1 MKLAIAAV
9 AASIALAGPALS
21 QGMPNQD
28 RGGNQ
33 NVGASPQYDIID
45 NQRRAMVRQYIVRE
59 RVAPATLP
67 SGVAV
72 TVGSTLP
79 ETVELR
85 TFPSDVGVP
94 QYRYVVVGD
103 RTVLVEPS
111 SRRIIQVI
119 E

>member
-1 MKLAIAAV
+1 MKVVIAAV
-9 AASIALAGPALS
+9 AASIVLAGPALS
-21 QGMPNQD
+21 QGAASQD

-45 NQRRAMVRQYIVRE
+45 NQRRTMVRQYIVRE
-59 RVAPATLP
+59 RVAPVTLP

-72 TVGSTLP
+72 SVGGTLP

-94 QYRYVVVGD
+94 QYRYVVVGE

-111 SRRIIQVI
+111 TRRIIQVI